1 MTDSELIILLKK
13 DPERGLAEVVCKYS
27 GYVYKIAYGKL
38 SGVCRRED
46 IEEAASDIFMKFY
59 EYFMNTEKPLTV
71 VAPYLAVIAKR
82 HSINLYKKHI
92 SDTEVISFEEI
103 AETVA
108 FQTDDSYTRQR
119 LIEAVVALGRPDS
132 EIFMRKYF
140 YGQKSREIAEE
151 LNMKT
156 NTVDKIVSRG
166 LVKLRKIL
174 NEQEGA

>member
-1 MTDSELIILLKK
+1 MTDNELIMLLKN
-13 DPERGLAEVVCKYS
+13 DPERGLSEVVEKYS
-27 GYVYKIAYGKL
+27 GYVYKIAYSKL

-46 IEEAASDIFMKFY
+46 IEEAVSDIFMKFY
-59 EYFMNTEKPLTV
+59 EYVTSTEKAVTS

-92 SDTEVISFEEI
+92 ALTEAVSFEKIED
-103 AETVA
+103 TVA
-108 FQTDDSYTRQR
+108 YEADDSITRQR
-119 LIEAVVALGRPDS
+119 LIEAIVSLGRPDS

-151 LNMKT
+151 MGMKT
-156 NTVDKIVSRG
+156 NTIDKIVSRG

>member
-1 MTDSELIILLKK
+1 MTDSELIIMLKN
-13 DPERGLAEVVCKYS
+13 DPSRGLAEVVDKYS
-27 GYVYKIAYGKL
+27 GYVYKIAYSKL

-59 EYFMNTEKPLTV
+59 EYITTTDKPVNV

-82 HSINLYKKHI
+82 HSINLYKKHT
-92 SDTEVISFEEI
+92 SETEVVSFEEI
-103 AETVA
+103 GDTVA
-108 FQTDDSYTRQR
+108 FETDDSYTRQR
-119 LIEAVVALGRPDS
+119 LIEAIVALGRPDS

-140 YGQKSREIAEE
+140 YGQKSRDIAEE
-151 LNMKT
+151 LGMKT
-156 NTVDKIVSRG
+156 NTVDKTVSRG

>member
-1 MTDSELIILLKK
+1 MTDNELIILLKK
-13 DPERGLAEVVCKYS
+13 DPGQGLSEVVGKYG
-27 GYVYKIAYGKL
+27 GYVYKIAYSKL

-46 IEEAASDIFMKFY
+46 IEEAVSDIFMKFY
-59 EYFMNTEKPLTV
+59 EYFTASERPVEAL
-71 VAPYLAVIAKR
+71 APFLAVIAKR

-92 SDTEVISFEEI
+92 SAAETVSFEEI
-103 AETVA
+103 SDTVA
-108 FQTDDSYTRQR
+108 FETGESDTRQR
-119 LIEAVVALGRPDS
+119 LIEAVAALGRPDS

-151 LNMKT
+151 LGMKT

>member
-1 MTDSELIILLKK
+1 MTDNELIILLKK
-13 DPERGLAEVVCKYS
+13 DPERGLTKVVDKYS
-27 GYVYKIAYGKL
+27 GYVYKIAYSKL

-46 IEEAASDIFMKFY
+46 IEEASSDIFMKFY
-59 EYFMNTEKPLTV
+59 EYITSTEKPVTV

-82 HSINLYKKHI
+82 HSINLYKRYI
-92 SDTEVISFEEI
+92 SAAEVISFEEI
-103 AETVA
+103 ADTVA
-108 FQTDDSYTRQR
+108 FESDESYTRQR
-119 LIEAVVALGRPDS
+119 LIEAVVALGKPDS

-151 LNMKT
+151 LGMKT